1 MSNEETDEELIDYLI
16 QKVKEGEV
24 QVYRDD
30 SNGDVLFG
38 HQGKY
43 FRATDKLIN
52 YVREAYD
59 LDLEAM

>member
-1 MSNEETDEELIDYLI
+1 MVKEATDEELIDYLI
-16 QKVKEGEV
+16 SKVKEGEI

-43 FRATDKLIN
+43 FRATDKLID
-52 YVREAYD
+52 YVRETYN